1 MDSLFDMSPEAGKR
15 YAPLADRMRPR
26 RLEDIVGQDAAV
38 GRQSFLY
45 RMIERDTIPSLLLFG
60 PPGCGKTT
68 IALVIAEMTK
78 SCFIKVNATS
88 SGIKEIRD
96 VVSKAKEELSYYQRR
111 TIVFIDEIHRFNKG
125 QQDVL
130 LPYVEDGTFILIG
143 ATTENPYFEI
153 NGPLLSRL
161 RLIHLKRLTDEA
173 IVSVLHRALND
184 EKYGLA
190 IHRYTAKP
198 EALSLIAAYASGD
211 TRVALNLLEQSTSML
226 MDGGS
231 LTEKEIADASLCD
244 KNDRYQLIRHAVDI
258 RVIQGYRLW
267 KTNLMAYDIVK
278 GTDRFVSNYTPEE
291 LAAFKE
297 YVEKQLS
304 TVEPELDR
312 DELREIF
319 LMIYANPVIS
329 KDSLSEN

>member
-68 IALVIAEMTK
+68 IASVIAEMTK

-130 LPYVEDGTFILIG
+130 LPMWRMGHLSSLVRRRRIPIL
-143 ATTENPYFEI
+143 
-153 NGPLLSRL
+153 R
-161 RLIHLKRLTDEA
+161 
-173 IVSVLHRALND
+173 
-184 EKYGLA
+184 
-190 IHRYTAKP
+190 
-198 EALSLIAAYASGD
+198 
-211 TRVALNLLEQSTSML
+211 STGRCS
-226 MDGGS
+226 
-231 LTEKEIADASLCD
+231 
-244 KNDRYQLIRHAVDI
+244 
-258 RVIQGYRLW
+258 
-267 KTNLMAYDIVK
+267 
-278 GTDRFVSNYTPEE
+278 
-291 LAAFKE
+291 
-297 YVEKQLS
+297 
-304 TVEPELDR
+304 
-312 DELREIF
+312 
-319 LMIYANPVIS
+319 PVCG
-329 KDSLSEN
+329 